1 MKNKYLNCQIEKNL
15 KICSENEEK
24 MIETVLES
32 QNFRLRRAKS
42 IPQHSKLW
50 IIKLCQKSHTIS
62 FEKICEIGKNH
73 IY

>member
-1 MKNKYLNCQIEKNL
+1 MKNKYLSCQIEKNL

-62 FEKICEIGKNH
+62 FEKIGEIRKNH
-73 IY
+73 I